1 MWGNNMSTST
11 IDRYQQLTLAY
22 MSLCS
27 LAIFAYAILN
37 PLYVWDMLGYVA
49 AVHQLNGVDTSQLH
63 HYVFSELKAN
73 TTSAVFQELTSG
85 TPYRLTM
92 SKDPEAFI
100 QQIPFYNIRVLFVL
114 LIDAMSKLGLGLYE
128 SIHVLTAGFG
138 ASALIIVYIGLREQI
153 HSLFWLTTPL
163 AIYAV
168 TTDIELL
175 QQGGV
180 DTFAFFWMCLIL
192 VFYVRASK
200 LLLPALAISVLVRTD
215 LIILAAIIFA
225 LLLFQDKSNRKVIIA
240 WGVATLVIYFSI
252 NAWAGN
258 YGWYTLIHFVFVTD
272 MSATHPAVYSQFKSF
287 GLYDYLGFL
296 FSLHSWISKW
306 FWVCIGCSLVS
317 LFVYGFLYKKHYQQL
332 HDKSFVGM
340 QRMNI
345 FCVISIAYIILHYML
360 FPAFF
365 MRFFIGS
372 CFFMILSMF
381 SSFSYLSHARG
392 ESEDVLQRVLITR
405 N

>member
-1 MWGNNMSTST
+1 
-11 IDRYQQLTLAY
+11 
-22 MSLCS
+22 
-27 LAIFAYAILN
+27 
-37 PLYVWDMLGYVA
+37 
-49 AVHQLNGVDTSQLH
+49 
-63 HYVFSELKAN
+63 
-73 TTSAVFQELTSG
+73 
-85 TPYRLTM
+85 
-92 SKDPEAFI
+92 
-100 QQIPFYNIRVLFVL
+100 
-114 LIDAMSKLGLGLYE
+114 MSKLGLGLYE

-225 LLLFQDKSNRKVIIA
+225 LLLFQDKSNRKIIIA

-258 YGWYTLIHFVFVTD
+258 YGWYTLIHFV
-272 MSATHPAVYSQFKSF
+272 SACMT
-287 GLYDYLGFL
+287 
-296 FSLHSWISKW
+296 I
-306 FWVCIGCSLVS
+306 
-317 LFVYGFLYKKHYQQL
+317 
-332 HDKSFVGM
+332 
-340 QRMNI
+340 
-345 FCVISIAYIILHYML
+345 
-360 FPAFF
+360 
-365 MRFFIGS
+365 
-372 CFFMILSMF
+372 
-381 SSFSYLSHARG
+381 
-392 ESEDVLQRVLITR
+392 
-405 N
+405 